1 MSLIPELMGGRR
13 LAHDIPTEGDL
24 QLEPGKGIKARG
36 QTALMT
42 LLSGATSL
50 LAHKSEAITC
60 AGDHTLL
67 VSGTAAANQ
76 TVIKSN
82 VIIMDPGGAGR
93 NITLPAEASSTGL
106 LLFLFNA
113 ADADEGLVVRS
124 DEPATIVTVGQ
135 SEGAVLFCDG
145 TTWLGL
151 VGGET

>member
-1 MSLIPELMGGRR
+1 MSSIPELTGGRALVHN
-13 LAHDIPTEGDL
+13 LAFEA
-24 QLEPGKGIKARG
+24 GKGISVKG
-36 QTALMT
+36 QAAL
-42 LLSGATSL
+42 LSSLSGATNL

-113 ADADEGLVVRS
+113 ADADEGLVIRS

-145 TTWLGL
+145 TTWRGL
-151 VGGET
+151 VGGNT

>member
-1 MSLIPELMGGRR
+1 MSSIPELTGGRA
-13 LAHDIPTEGDL
+13 LAHDIAF
-24 QLEPGKGIKARG
+24 EPGKGFKVKA
-36 QTALMT
+36 QTALLT
-42 LLSGATSL
+42 ALSGATNL

-82 VIIMDPGGAGR
+82 VIIMDPGGSGR

-113 ADADEGLVVRS
+113 ADADESLVVKS

-135 SEGAVLFCDG
+135 TEGAVLFCDG
-145 TTWLGL
+145 TTWRGL
-151 VGGET
+151 VGGNT